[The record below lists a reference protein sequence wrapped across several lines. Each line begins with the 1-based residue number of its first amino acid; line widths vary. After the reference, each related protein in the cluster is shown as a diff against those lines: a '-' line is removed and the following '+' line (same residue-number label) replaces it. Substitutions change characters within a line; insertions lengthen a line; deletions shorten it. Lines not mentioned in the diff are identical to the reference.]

1 MIRILCVSVCCL
13 SLLGCGGGGVATS
26 PVSGTVTLD
35 GQPLANVMV
44 SFMPKEGG
52 PAASSLTDAS
62 GKYSLVT
69 AGKKGAVLGKHTV
82 KVTSVVAPVGM
93 AAGEM
98 KSDSPEYKQKMMSG
112 GGKKD
117 YYKAQS
123 SAMAIKEVIPEK
135 YNTKSTLSHEVV
147 SGSNTF
153 DIAMTSK

>member
-1 MIRILCVSVCCL
+1 MSRILFVSVCCVCV
-13 SLLGCGGGGVATS
+13 LGCGGGGAATA

-35 GQPLANVMV
+35 GQPLSSVMV
-44 SFMPKEGG
+44 SFMPNGGG
-52 PAASSLTDAS
+52 PAASALTDAS

-82 KVTSVVAPVGM
+82 KVTTVVAAVGM

-98 KSDSPEYKQKMMSG
+98 KSDSAEYKQKMMSG
-112 GGKKD
+112 GGKD

-123 SAMAIKEVIPEK
+123 AAMAIKEVIPEK

-147 SGSNTF
+147 SGNNTF